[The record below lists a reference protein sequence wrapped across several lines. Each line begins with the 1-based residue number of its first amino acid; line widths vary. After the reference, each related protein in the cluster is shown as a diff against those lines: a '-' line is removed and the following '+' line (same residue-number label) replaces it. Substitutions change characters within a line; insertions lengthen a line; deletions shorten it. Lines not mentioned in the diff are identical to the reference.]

1 MKDKID
7 ALTTHI
13 QERCLWQ
20 FFSRAWDREENI
32 EGILT
37 NAEKILCDEHAVL
50 ETQADKCYYADAR
63 ILVSDFKRLYPWVAA
78 MEKNDL
84 KLVLEGVKE
93 RIRQITIT
101 GSRNGELHDP
111 KY

>member
-1 MKDKID
+1 MAI
-7 ALTTHI
+7 LFTGMG
-13 QERCLWQ
+13 Q
-20 FFSRAWDREENI
+20 EENI

-84 KLVLEGVKE
+84 KLVLEGDKE